1 MALRLGTVLPHL
13 VDSIQAAFQTE
24 KRTSNVTRLVQ
35 DLIDHCEENGLSGIL
50 AFCDQEKAYDRV
62 NWDFLF
68 AVLKRMNIPDD
79 FINLVKL
86 LLHDNIL
93 NAKVNGHL
101 GAPFQPSNG
110 VKQRC
115 GLSPLLYILVIQ
127 TLLSLIHTADGPP
140 GSDTAPYE
148 GIAFPTARRGDTDAR
163 THSLAS
169 AYADELIAY
178 LKIKRNSPLSNAS

>member
-1 MALRLGTVLPHL
+1 
-13 VDSIQAAFQTE
+13 
-24 KRTSNVTRLVQ
+24 
-35 DLIDHCEENGLSGIL
+35 
-50 AFCDQEKAYDRV
+50 
-62 NWDFLF
+62 
-68 AVLKRMNIPDD
+68 
-79 FINLVKL
+79 
-86 LLHDNIL
+86 
-93 NAKVNGHL
+93 VNGHL

-110 VKQRC
+110 VKQGC

-169 AYADELIAY
+169 AYADDFIAY
-178 LKIKRNSPLSNAS
+178 LNNQAQLPAFQRLIATFEAGS